1 MRALTSAYFPG
12 ITTRIDDNVDI
23 SRAKLESTSII
34 FFQLKLSNR
43 ERFSEK
49 NFDEIFTFYV
59 FMFLWAVAL

>member
-12 ITTRIDDNVDI
+12 ITTRIDENVDI

-59 FMFLWAVAL
+59 FMFL

>member
-12 ITTRIDDNVDI
+12 ITTRIDNNVDI

-59 FMFLWAVAL
+59 FMFL

>member
-1 MRALTSAYFPG
+1 MRALTSTYFPG

-59 FMFLWAVAL
+59 FMFL

>member
-59 FMFLWAVAL
+59 FMFL

>member
-1 MRALTSAYFPG
+1 MRALTSTYFPG
-12 ITTRIDDNVDI
+12 ITTRIDGNVDI

-59 FMFLWAVAL
+59 FMFL

>member
-1 MRALTSAYFPG
+1 MRALTSTYFPG
-12 ITTRIDDNVDI
+12 ITTRIDGNVDI
-23 SRAKLESTSII
+23 SHAKLESTSII

-59 FMFLWAVAL
+59 FMFL